1 MTKEQLAR
9 MFEQLVAEHG
19 KDWKRIA
26 DLLNSLGTRTFRGT
40 VWTRD
45 GARSFYRSSL
55 AKDRGISQSLPRVYP
70 NVPHIL
76 PDWLNDDAWQDL
88 HEMLQSWKARN
99 KADIAPP
106 QYRPVFR
113 GNRRNSGIHV
123 NEIILRRAV
132 KKAKLD
138 RARTG
143 GSLSRLVEFLL
154 WQYIGSPADVLEPL
168 QADID
173 LGPSRQQE

>member
-1 MTKEQLAR
+1 MIRDQLTR
-9 MFEQLVAEHG
+9 MFEELVAEHG

-26 DLLNSLGTRTFRGT
+26 DLLNSLGARTFKGT

-45 GARSFYRSSL
+45 GARSFYRSSVT
-55 AKDRGISQSLPRVYP
+55 KDRGISQSPPRP
-70 NVPHIL
+70 SATIPHIL
-76 PDWLNDDAWQDL
+76 PEWLDDDAWQDL
-88 HEMLQSWKARN
+88 HEMLRSWKARN
-99 KADIAPP
+99 NADVVQP
-106 QYRPVFR
+106 QYRPMFR

-123 NEIILRRAV
+123 NEIILQRAM

-154 WQYIGSPADVLEPL
+154 WQYIGSPTDVLEPL
-168 QADID
+168 PPNTDSDSQ
-173 LGPSRQQE
+173 SRQD

>member
-1 MTKEQLAR
+1 MTRDQLTR
-9 MFEQLVAEHG
+9 MFEELVAEHG

-26 DLLNSLGTRTFRGT
+26 DLLNNLGARTFRGAA
-40 VWTRD
+40 WTRD
-45 GARSFYRSSL
+45 GARSFYRS
-55 AKDRGISQSLPRVYP
+55 AITKDRGISQHPPRAFP
-70 NVPHIL
+70 TIPHIL
-76 PDWLNDDAWQDL
+76 PEWLDDDAWQDL
-88 HEMLQSWKARN
+88 HEMLLAWKSR
-99 KADIAPP
+99 KGTEIIPP
-106 QYRPVFR
+106 QYRPMFR

-123 NEIILRRAV
+123 NEIILKRAM

-168 QADID
+168 APNTDFDFQ
-173 LGPSRQQE
+173 SR